1 MRFELLGQRAMQAG
15 ASAIQSQV
23 EMPIGDMHSQVVSHG
38 SAHAGSVLAFRPL
51 KTW

>member
-15 ASAIQSQV
+15 ASAIQPEV
-23 EMPIGDMHSQVVSHG
+23 KMTIGDLHSQVISHG
-38 SAHAGSVLAFRPL
+38 FAQAGSVLAFRPL